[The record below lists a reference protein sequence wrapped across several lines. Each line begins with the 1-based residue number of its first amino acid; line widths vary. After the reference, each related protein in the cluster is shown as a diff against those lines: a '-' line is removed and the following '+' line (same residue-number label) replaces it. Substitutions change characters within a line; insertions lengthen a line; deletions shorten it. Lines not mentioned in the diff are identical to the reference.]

1 MMVRFIAFALAVVLL
16 TSSMAFSQSE
26 QQSYNT
32 FRVKMLVR
40 TDTKWQQ
47 QDAVLKFES
56 DRMVL
61 RSVKDDVNLQVIPY
75 SELKTAEYTYTRGR
89 RKSSVA
95 LGLAGNVFALP
106 LLMKKIEKHWLTVES
121 EGSRAILDLDKN
133 NYKFIMAAFETNT
146 GRKVVSGVAE
156 N

>member
-1 MMVRFIAFALAVVLL
+1 
-16 TSSMAFSQSE
+16 
-26 QQSYNT
+26 
-32 FRVKMLVR
+32 
-40 TDTKWQQ
+40 
-47 QDAVLKFES
+47 
-56 DRMVL
+56 
-61 RSVKDDVNLQVIPY
+61 VKDDVNLQVIPY